1 MSRKSFIQSQGAT
14 CANWTWSWSFVN
26 VEKQTVIFGA
36 WDKNTEGSRSLI
48 LSEAWATNRAG
59 RKNPAYPLK
68 DPRLQEA
75 IIHHEVPAPGASAAH

>member
-1 MSRKSFIQSQGAT
+1 LMQYVDMTYNVMPVLHPDGLKLTLWDPIFWLGMAAVLARLF
-14 CANWTWSWSFVN
+14 WS
-26 VEKQTVIFGA
+26 
-36 WDKNTEGSRSLI
+36 DY
-48 LSEAWATNRAG
+48 

>member
-1 MSRKSFIQSQGAT
+1 MSVVLARLF
-14 CANWTWSWSFVN
+14 
-26 VEKQTVIFGA
+26 
-36 WDKNTEGSRSLI
+36 
-48 LSEAWATNRAG
+48 WADY